1 MKTKL
6 FGFKAFAIFATLLS
20 VIGFTSCNDKGNT
33 DDTLPTLN
41 IISPE
46 TGQTDNNLSLSAG
59 KDGVT
64 LSFAVESNRSWTVS
78 SDASWAKVTTA
89 SGKNNGMVS
98 IEIEPNDGGMRVANI
113 TVTSSTLVRK
123 VAITQ
128 SGSGSTGEGMTIAQF
143 REKYYEMAESSTTK
157 DNKENPYIELTE
169 QVVLNGTVISDNDG
183 GNVQNFLLMM
193 QDATTP
199 NSGICISTKANHGF
213 VMGDK
218 VMVTCETG
226 RKVKIYNGLLQLEA
240 TTVQKTGTGTVE
252 AVEIA
257 ISDISKYESQLIT
270 LSGVQ
275 TKTEDYEKW
284 NGGQG
289 SNSYNGV
296 TFENE
301 EGETVIAY
309 VKAGSKLAGEKPSTG
324 NGKLT
329 GIASCYYE
337 TMQIQ
342 PRNAEDVAALTGAR
356 FTKEAPVNGKNILL
370 KETFGATEV
379 SSNTNVDKFTGWSKE
394 GLGAENVAYSAPFE
408 YVSVRKTGTSNGA
421 YEGASG
427 GNNAFFGNYE
437 GGPTLIVSN
446 INLGG
451 AKNIKIGLGSN
462 NTDEKL
468 AISYSV
474 DNGATWQEL
483 TYTKKS
489 TAWDY
494 MIIPVTLT
502 QTAAEMSVKFVAVSG
517 AQVRIDDVTV
527 STDDDV
533 TVVEITKPEVTTKTP
548 VASYTSIECSGSY
561 TYEGAAADI
570 TEVGFYLD
578 GTKTAAEL
586 AANFVYSWTG
596 LQEATQHTVQAYVVC
611 KDIIYKGEEASVATL
626 SQQPAE
632 VMTVSQLVAAW
643 KEAEMGA
650 AVGLNKQVTGVVTFR
665 AENNNEN
672 FANSVMIL
680 SDNNGEKNSAIMFYG
695 TAEDALIENTGI
707 KVGDKIILSLDNAT
721 FGNNNGV
728 RQIQGVKSTDLV
740 QTVSSG
746 NEAVVKTV
754 TIADV
759 LTGDYQGVSIAV
771 QNVEPETA
779 GKVSSNP
786 KFTDGTSSIATYTRS
801 AWTYASKSYAK
812 VKGTLKGVGNI
823 YINSKNASQT
833 LQVTPLKYSDIA
845 DFVIPEL
852 KVSDVILGAAA
863 SSTATLNITTD
874 EGVAWT
880 ATTTGAGFTLSA
892 TSGTGPAE
900 ITVTASAAGGSEV
913 TDLGTVVVTLT
924 ETPSVT
930 ATATIKQKAQSS
942 GQEITVW
949 EDGFQNLKLA
959 SEAIS
964 ELKGSTA
971 GFTGSYSGLSN
982 VYSGDGCIKIGKASA
997 GGSITTPALNLIPA
1011 GETKTL
1017 TITFYADGWNKKTC
1031 VLTVTANN
1039 AGKSPKA
1046 QTIKSETT
1054 ASGTT
1059 PTLSKNNQYTFT
1071 VTEATSAT
1079 TLTFATGK
1087 TAAMFGDLL
1096 VVAE

>member
-650 AVGLNKQVTGVVTFR
+650 AVGLNKQVKGVVTFR
-665 AENNNEN
+665 AENSNEN
-672 FANSVMIL
+672 FAYSVMIL

-695 TAEDALIENTGI
+695 TAEDALIKNAGI
-707 KVGDKIILSLDNAT
+707 KEGDMIILSLDNAT
-721 FGNNNGV
+721 FGTNNGV

-823 YINSKNASQT
+823 YKETIQI
-833 LQVTPLKYSDIA
+833 TPLKVSDIA
-845 DFVIPEL
+845 DFTVPEL
-852 KVSDVILGAAA
+852 KVSDVLLGVEA
-863 SSTATLNITTD
+863 SSTATLSISTD
-874 EGVAWT
+874 EGAAWT
-880 ATTTGAGFTLSA
+880 AAVTGAGFTLSA

-913 TDLGTVVVTLT
+913 KLLGTVDVTLT
-924 ETPSVT
+924 ETPSIT
-930 ATATIKQKAQSS
+930 ATATIKQKAQSTGS
-942 GQEITVW
+942 AITVW
-949 EDGFQNLKLA
+949 EDSFNGLESSGNV
-959 SEAIS
+959 IS
-964 ELKGSTA
+964 ELKGSTT
-971 GFTGSYSGLSN
+971 GFTGSYSGLQTIYPGTN
-982 VYSGDGCIKIGKASA
+982 CIKIGKASG

-1017 TITFYADGWNKKTC
+1017 TITFYADGWNKKNC

-1039 AGKSPKA
+1039 AGTASEA

-1071 VTEATSAT
+1071 VTGATSAT
-1079 TLTFATGK
+1079 TLTFATGN

>member
-6 FGFKAFAIFATLLS
+6 FGFKAFAIFATVLS

-33 DDTLPTLN
+33 DETLPTLN

-113 TVTSSTLVRK
+113 TVTISTLTRK

-128 SGSGSTGEGMTIAQF
+128 SGSGSSGGMTIAQF
-143 REKYYEMAESSTTK
+143 REKYYEMAENSTTK
-157 DNKENPYIELTE
+157 DSRGNPYIELTE
-169 QVVLNGTVISDNDG
+169 QVVLTGTVISDNDG
-183 GNVQNFLLMM
+183 GNVQNFLLMV

-218 VMVTCETG
+218 VMLTCETG
-226 RKVKIYNGLLQLEA
+226 RKVTIYSGLLQLEA

-270 LSGVQ
+270 VSGVQ
-275 TKTEDYEKW
+275 TKTLDYEKW

-309 VKAGSKLAGEKPSTG
+309 VKNGAKLAGEKPSTG

-329 GIASCYYE
+329 GIASRYANN
-337 TMQIQ
+337 MQIQ
-342 PRNAEDVAALTGAR
+342 PRNAGDVAGLTGAR
-356 FTKEAPVNGKNILL
+356 FTKDVPVNGKNILL

-379 SSNTNVDKFTGWSKE
+379 SANTNVGKFTGWSKE
-394 GLGAENVAYSAPFE
+394 GLGAENVTYSEPFE
-408 YVSVRKTGTSNGA
+408 FVTIRKTGTSKGA

-427 GNNAFFGNYE
+427 GNNAYFGNYS
-437 GGPTLIVSN
+437 GGPTFIVSN

-451 AKNIKIGLGSN
+451 AKNIKIGLGAN
-462 NTDEKL
+462 CNDKNL

-474 DNGATWQEL
+474 DNEATWQEL

-489 TAWDY
+489 TSWGY
-494 MIIPVTLT
+494 LIIPVTLT
-502 QTAAEMSVKFVAVSG
+502 QTAAEMSIKFVAESN
-517 AQVRIDDVTV
+517 AQARIDDVTV

-533 TVVEITKPEVTTKTP
+533 DVVEIIKPVVTTATP
-548 VASYTSIECSGSY
+548 TADYTSIGCSGSY

-596 LQEATQHTVQAYVVC
+596 LQEATRYTVQAYVVC
-611 KDIIYKGEEASVATL
+611 KDIIYRGEETSVATL
-626 SQQPAE
+626 TKQPVEA
-632 VMTVSQLVAAW
+632 MTVSQLVAAW

-672 FANSVMIL
+672 FANSVIIL

-740 QTVSSG
+740 QNVSSG